1 MFLSSHLSFHRPSTF
16 LTRSIYFFIHPLLLS
31 SISSL
36 FHLPSLSLSPLILY
50 PLFVFISPKLVC
62 LLLSIVI
69 LLWFLL
75 TGTKTKSMKKVPQ
88 QFWVYGQISW
98 ISQLNY
104 LLKSK
109 SCENF
114 QKIILLKWKWFE
126 NSRMEKKN
134 RSLQRLFIQLDKC
147 VSFYNVAFSVFLCLV
162 RDKQVVLRFPLQ
174 SSSLLLGT

>member
-75 TGTKTKSMKKVPQ
+75 TGTKTKSMKKVAQ

-104 LLKSK
+104 SLM
-109 SCENF
+109 
-114 QKIILLKWKWFE
+114 WKLQE
-126 NSRMEKKN
+126 DNIAKMKVMRKQQNGKKNN